1 MLWVGAV
8 VVESV
13 HWLGDD
19 IGRVDVDVPAIE
31 GGFYSLAVCFSTG
44 RFLGGEDCHFLLI
57 VVEGNGGEENE

>member
-31 GGFYSLAVCFSTG
+31 GGFSLFGCMLLHRAIPWRG
-44 RFLGGEDCHFLLI
+44 RLPFLADSSGREWR
-57 VVEGNGGEENE
+57 